1 MEATELKPLI
11 WLGSSRSK
19 LKQFPEPVRDEI
31 GYALFRAQRIRID
44 CVSGANHD
52 LILWLDK
59 PGMLISRL
67 IYKQIYCFECKVLEV
82 RIGRVLFFG
91 RAIAFAYKEA
101 MQNMKL

>member
-1 MEATELKPLI
+1 M
-11 WLGSSRSK
+11 
-19 LKQFPEPVRDEI
+19 
-31 GYALFRAQRIRID
+31 
-44 CVSGANHD
+44 SGANHD